1 MPNGHWKS
9 CQEIIENTELNGLF
23 DVVIIFA
30 DVHFQKTE
38 EISRRI
44 NISIFVNVGF
54 IDADGN
60 PEIRKVFI
68 TWYKSVETHLSSTNT
83 SSMHVQVCIIE
94 FWAECGRFYKYNGI
108 GNVIRA
114 KREDFD
120 QDAEFADHYK
130 NPTSK

>member
-1 MPNGHWKS
+1 M
-9 CQEIIENTELNGLF
+9 
-23 DVVIIFA
+23 
-30 DVHFQKTE
+30 
-38 EISRRI
+38 
-44 NISIFVNVGF
+44 NVGF